1 MQNSADCYR
10 KKLTAIEIY
19 DIMKITAVR
28 NHPAMTKPI
37 GTLSN
42 QN

>member
-1 MQNSADCYR
+1 MQNSADCYQ
-10 KKLTAIEIY
+10 KNLTVIEIY
-19 DIMKITAVR
+19 DIIKITVVR

>member
-10 KKLTAIEIY
+10 KKLTVIEIY
-19 DIMKITAVR
+19 DIIKITAVR
-28 NHPAMTKPI
+28 NHPAGTKPI

>member
-1 MQNSADCYR
+1 MQNFADCYQ

-19 DIMKITAVR
+19 DIIKITAVR
-28 NHPAMTKPI
+28 NHPAGTKPI

>member
-19 DIMKITAVR
+19 DIIKITAVR
-28 NHPAMTKPI
+28 NHPAGTKPI

>member
-19 DIMKITAVR
+19 DIIKITAVR
-28 NHPAMTKPI
+28 NHPAGTKPI
-37 GTLSN
+37 DTLSN

>member
-28 NHPAMTKPI
+28 NHPAGTKPI